1 MFQVEKIEEG
11 NCWDFINKGKGFINK
26 GKGFINKGKG
36 FISSNS

>member
-1 MFQVEKIEEG
+1 MFQVEKIEG